1 MNISIL
7 TTATKHPV
15 HAHLERW
22 MAENAEHKV
31 SMFHSSD
38 QITSGDILFLV
49 SCSEILP
56 ISQRKEFKKVLVI
69 HASNLPYGRGW
80 SPHIWAIINGATEI
94 TLSLLEAEDSVD
106 TGNIWRQVSIPV
118 PKTAIFNE
126 INELIFSAELKLMD
140 YAVKNFYTVEPERQ
154 PDIYTRPWPKRSPK
168 DSLVDINQTI
178 DSQFDLIRVCD
189 PNRFPAYFYKNGVRF
204 NIKIEKHHE

>member
-1 MNISIL
+1 
-7 TTATKHPV
+7 
-15 HAHLERW
+15 
-22 MAENAEHKV
+22 
-31 SMFHSSD
+31 
-38 QITSGDILFLV
+38 
-49 SCSEILP
+49 
-56 ISQRKEFKKVLVI
+56 
-69 HASNLPYGRGW
+69 
-80 SPHIWAIINGATEI
+80 
-94 TLSLLEAEDSVD
+94 
-106 TGNIWRQVSIPV
+106 
-118 PKTAIFNE
+118 
-126 INELIFSAELKLMD
+126 MD